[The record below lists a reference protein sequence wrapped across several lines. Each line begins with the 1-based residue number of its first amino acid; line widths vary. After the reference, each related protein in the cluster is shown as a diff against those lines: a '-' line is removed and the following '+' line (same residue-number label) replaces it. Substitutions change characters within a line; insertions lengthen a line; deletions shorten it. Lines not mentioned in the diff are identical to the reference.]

1 MPVLNTNTAKIE
13 NKILD
18 VSGLV
23 RKTDYNTEMSDTQLQ
38 YFTTDYNKVM
48 GEIAD
53 IKFKQANLVTN
64 GDLNTVSRC
73 ATKKWKI

>member
-1 MPVLNTNTAKIE
+1 
-13 NKILD
+13 
-18 VSGLV
+18 
-23 RKTDYNTEMSDTQLQ
+23 MSDTQLQ

-64 GDLNTVSRC
+64 GDLNTVSPC